1 MTTSFDSP
9 RLIADI
15 GGTFARFALETA
27 PGRFEHAT
35 SLRCAEYPDFHAAI
49 SAYVGTLP
57 PARQVEHA
65 TVAIANPVE
74 GDEVRMVNYHWHFSI
89 EEERERLGLE
99 TLVVVNDF
107 TALAMAVPRLA
118 PHERRQI
125 GTGTPRERSVT
136 GVIGPGT
143 GLGVSGVIPSGD
155 SGWVALGAE
164 GGHASLAP
172 RDEREMAILRYAW
185 EELGPGHVSF
195 ERLLS
200 GPGLELIHRALAA
213 RDGVKAERI
222 PAPEITRHCLAGTD
236 ARCAEAID
244 VFCAL
249 LGTAAS
255 DLGVTLGALGGIYIG
270 GGIVPRLGAY
280 FDQSSF
286 RRRFE
291 DKGRLSDYVRAIP
304 TYVITAENATFI
316 GASAILDAQL
326 QRLQSNAG
334 SPILAQIRRG
344 LERLSP
350 AERRVA
356 EYVLGQPRT
365 ALNEPIAD
373 IAKAAQVSQPTVI
386 RFCRS
391 LGCEG
396 LSDFKLRLASGLTGT
411 VPVTHAQVT
420 GQDSVAELGAKVLGN
435 TASAVLQVRDQLNR
449 EAITQAIDLLN
460 AAEHVAFYAVG
471 QYGVVA
477 EDAQFKFLRFGIP
490 SQAYTEPRLQMLS
503 AHTLGPKDVAV
514 LISSSGKVP
523 ELLELAD
530 AVRER
535 GAKVI
540 AVTASQSPL
549 VRKADA
555 ALLVDHEE
563 DADTQV
569 PMISRILHLLF
580 VDILSVGIAM
590 RRSGG
595 APAHRPDTARRAA
608 APAAAGAGQPLARL
622 TSHSR

>member
-1 MTTSFDSP
+1 
-9 RLIADI
+9 
-15 GGTFARFALETA
+15 
-27 PGRFEHAT
+27 
-35 SLRCAEYPDFHAAI
+35 
-49 SAYVGTLP
+49 
-57 PARQVEHA
+57 
-65 TVAIANPVE
+65 
-74 GDEVRMVNYHWHFSI
+74 
-89 EEERERLGLE
+89 
-99 TLVVVNDF
+99 
-107 TALAMAVPRLA
+107 
-118 PHERRQI
+118 
-125 GTGTPRERSVT
+125 
-136 GVIGPGT
+136 
-143 GLGVSGVIPSGD
+143 
-155 SGWVALGAE
+155 
-164 GGHASLAP
+164 
-172 RDEREMAILRYAW
+172 
-185 EELGPGHVSF
+185 
-195 ERLLS
+195 
-200 GPGLELIHRALAA
+200 
-213 RDGVKAERI
+213 VKAERI

-244 VFCAL
+244 VFCGL

-255 DLGVTLGALGGIYIG
+255 DLAVTLGALGGIYIG

-291 DKGRLSDYVRAIP
+291 DKGRLSDYVKAIP

-326 QRLQSNAG
+326 RRLQSNAG
-334 SPILAQIRRG
+334 SPILSQIRRG

-356 EYVLGQPRT
+356 EYVLAQPRT

-420 GQDSVAELGAKVLGN
+420 GQDSMAELGAKVLGN
-435 TASAVLQVRDQLNR
+435 TASAVLHVRDQLNR
-449 EAITQAIDLLN
+449 EAIAQAIDLLN

-477 EDAQFKFLRFGIP
+477 DDAQFKFLRFGIP
-490 SQAYTEPRLQMLS
+490 SHAYTEPRLQMLS
-503 AHTLGPKDVAV
+503 AHTLGAKDVAV
-514 LISSSGKVP
+514 LISSSGRVP

-535 GAKVI
+535 GAKLI
-540 AVTASQSPL
+540 AITASQSPL
-549 VRKADA
+549 ARRADV

-569 PMISRILHLLF
+569 PMIGRILHLLF

-590 RRSGG
+590 RRSAG
-595 APAHRPDTARRAA
+595 APAARPESSGRRAA
-608 APAAAGAGQPLARL
+608 GAATPLAKL
-622 TSHSR
+622 TSHSRA